1 MKDPPLV
8 GLTALALLA
17 MTLGLAVT
25 IREGKAVWTSIMAG
39 ATMALSVALL
49 VAWVQRRGR

>member
-1 MKDPPLV
+1 MRDPPLV
-8 GLTALALLA
+8 ALSALALLA

-25 IREGKAVWTSIMAG
+25 IREGEAFWTAITAAAVVG
-39 ATMALSVALL
+39 LGVALL

>member
-1 MKDPPLV
+1 
-8 GLTALALLA
+8 

-25 IREGKAVWTSIMAG
+25 IREGEAFWTAITAAAVVG
-39 ATMALSVALL
+39 LGVALL